1 MTLMLCG
8 ILIKTDYKQLN
19 RFVMKTKLLI
29 IAGLIGVCCLI
40 SCKKE
45 GMDNHGNSNVDGD
58 KTEDTLP
65 ELEEVDD
72 VCTKMDDINFM
83 KYCYDNFDVNK
94 DGKVSMPEANA
105 VKSISYAD
113 LINSGSLS
121 LCKVVSF
128 TGIEYFSNLENISL
142 GGNNI
147 SVNPKVKTINLCYN
161 KHLTSISMLGA
172 SNLSSLDL
180 RTNIE
185 LEYIKMKW
193 CSKLKSIYLPKS
205 IESIPASAFNG
216 CDCLTIVDMSQCV
229 DLKEILME
237 EHTVNPIYTFSSEV
251 IDEFLIGATVPPKTS
266 ITSNRP
272 IKSKSIKTLK
282 VPAESVEAYENSV
295 WEDYAVKIIPLE
307 N

>member
-1 MTLMLCG
+1 MLCG

-94 DGKVSMPEANA
+94 DGKVSMYEANA

-121 LCKVVSF
+121 LCNVVSF

-180 RTNIE
+180 RCNIK
-185 LEYIKMKW
+185 LKYISIRW
-193 CSKLKSIYLPKS
+193 CSGLQSIYLPKS
-205 IESIPASAFNG
+205 IESIPVAAFDG
-216 CDCLTIVDMSQCV
+216 CNNLAIVDMSQCV
-229 DLKEILME
+229 NLKEIDG
-237 EHTVNPIYTFSSEV
+237 HNGYDNYTFSSEV
-251 IDEFLIGATVPPKTS
+251 LEEFSIGAVVPPVVNGNVFKSRNNPILRVPTTS
-266 ITSNRP
+266 IEEYKNSQWKHYFTE
-272 IKSKSIKTLK
+272 IISI
-282 VPAESVEAYENSV
+282 EE
-295 WEDYAVKIIPLE
+295 
-307 N
+307 